1 MKLPVANHRSRH
13 RTVPV
18 AALLAIAALAAFAP
32 APVSAEG
39 SGHELSGYASWYG
52 GKFQGRLTANG
63 ERFDTNELTAAHRT
77 LAFNT
82 VVEVRHLANGRRVRV
97 RINDRGPFV
106 DGRVIDLSR
115 AAADAIGMTGEGIA
129 RVEITVVEHPPE
141 QRRVIQVVALSSAA
155 RADAIAREL
164 RRHDLPAT
172 VERAGTVYRVVV
184 AGVLDSEVPSV
195 RARLADLGHAQVLVR
210 SR

>member
-1 MKLPVANHRSRH
+1 MRRTFFDNRRSRV
-13 RTVPV
+13 RFV
-18 AALLAIAALAAFAP
+18 AVTAAAFAAAAFTAFAPMP
-32 APVSAEG
+32 AGA
-39 SGHELSGYASWYG
+39 HELSGYASWYG

-77 LAFNT
+77 LPFNT

-129 RVEITVVEHPPE
+129 RVAITIVESAPE
-141 QRRVIQVVALSSAA
+141 QRKVIQVVALSNAP

-164 RRHDLPAT
+164 GRNGLSAT

-184 AGVLDSEVPSV
+184 AGVLESDVPAV
-195 RARLADLGHAQVLVR
+195 RARLADLGYAQVLVR